1 MLGEVVQAVIF
12 DMDGV
17 LVDSEP
23 LWRRAQLEVFRPL
36 GVPIEEKHTIAST
49 GIRIDVIVENYF
61 SQYSW
66 EGPNTKEVEEMILQR
81 VMALVSE
88 TKPLLP
94 GVRESLEFFQQ
105 RGLKIGLA
113 SSSPL
118 SLIDHVLDAL
128 KLGSYFE
135 QRGSAEHLRFG
146 KPNPEVY
153 INVADALGVDPKEC
167 FAIEDSVTGMIAAKS
182 AQMTTIVVPDDL
194 HAEDSRWVLADERLA
209 SLNELP
215 ESRLFN

>member
-1 MLGEVVQAVIF
+1 MQAVIF

-23 LWRRAQLEVFRPL
+23 LWQRAQLEVLRPL
-36 GVPIEEKHTIAST
+36 GVPIEEKHTIATT

-61 SQYSW
+61 RQYPWQGSTT
-66 EGPNTKEVEEMILQR
+66 GEVTEQILQR

-88 TKPLLP
+88 TRPILP
-94 GVRESLEFFQQ
+94 GVHEALAFFQQ

-118 SLIDHVLDAL
+118 SLIDHIL
-128 KLGSYFE
+128 KELELESFFE

-146 KPNPEVY
+146 KPNPQVY
-153 INVADALGVDPKEC
+153 INVADALGVEPGEC
-167 FAIEDSVTGMIAAKS
+167 FAIEDSVTGMIAAKA
-182 AQMTTIVVPDDL
+182 AQMITIVVPDNIQAGDK
-194 HAEDSRWVLADERLA
+194 RWILADERLDTL
-209 SLNELP
+209 SELP
-215 ESRLFN
+215 DSRLFNF

>member
-1 MLGEVVQAVIF
+1 MQAVIF

-23 LWRRAQLEVFRPL
+23 LWRRAQLEVLQPL
-36 GVPIEEKHTIAST
+36 GVPIEEKHTIATT
-49 GIRIDVIVENYF
+49 GIRIDIIVESYF
-61 SQYSW
+61 RQYPW
-66 EGPNTKEVEEMILQR
+66 EGSNTSEVTEQILQR
-81 VMALVSE
+81 VMELVSE

-94 GVRESLEFFQQ
+94 GVHESLVFFQKQ
-105 RGLKIGLA
+105 GLKIGLA

-118 SLIDHVLDAL
+118 SVIDHILDAL
-128 KLGSYFE
+128 ELESFFE

-153 INVADALGVDPKEC
+153 INVADALGVDPEAC
-167 FAIEDSVTGMIAAKS
+167 FAIEDSVTGMIAAKA
-182 AQMTTIVVPDDL
+182 AQMTTIVVPDDI
-194 HAEDSRWVLADERLA
+194 HAEDSRWVLADERLT
-209 SLNELP
+209 SLQELP